1 MSLSSINH
9 LSLGTQTQ
17 LLLMLKNLYSVPAMN
32 FTTNS
37 ITQSENIQEFVSNN
51 DEPSTDRDENLA
63 RIEIATLAL
72 IFITTVIGN
81 ATVLVALWTRKRYC
95 GRKKLSRM
103 YFFILHLSV
112 ADLIVAFFSVLP
124 QLAWEVTYRFQG
136 GFLLCK
142 LVKYG
147 QTLGPYLSSY
157 VLMATAIDR
166 HQAICYPLTYCSWTS
181 RRSKAMMYVAWAASL
196 LCCMPQVV
204 IFSYQEVAPGV
215 NDCWATFSKK
225 WGEQAYVIWYSV
237 SIFIIPLLVL
247 VYTYSC
253 ICREIWRCSDSSLRP
268 RSVNKSLT
276 KRERVPLISR
286 AKINTVKQTV
296 AVIVMYMVCSTPFI
310 VAQVW
315 ATMDPKSSFIE
326 GSTFTILTLLYSL
339 NSCVNP
345 WIYLVFNRELPR
357 LLLRHFAVSNKS
369 YRGTSEGQ
377 TGSNSSG
384 EQVTSLKLTRASP
397 GRDRHIIYSRKWMV
411 TAT

>member
-1 MSLSSINH
+1 
-9 LSLGTQTQ
+9 
-17 LLLMLKNLYSVPAMN
+17 MLKNLYSVLTMN

-37 ITQSENIQEFVSNN
+37 ITQSENIQEFLSNI
-51 DEPSTDRDENLA
+51 DEPGTDRDENLA
-63 RIEIATLAL
+63 RIEIATLTL

-215 NDCWATFSKK
+215 NDCWATFNKK

-315 ATMDPKSSFIE
+315 ATIDPKSSFIE

-357 LLLRHFAVSNKS
+357 LLVRHFVVSNKS

-377 TGSNSSG
+377 TASNSSG